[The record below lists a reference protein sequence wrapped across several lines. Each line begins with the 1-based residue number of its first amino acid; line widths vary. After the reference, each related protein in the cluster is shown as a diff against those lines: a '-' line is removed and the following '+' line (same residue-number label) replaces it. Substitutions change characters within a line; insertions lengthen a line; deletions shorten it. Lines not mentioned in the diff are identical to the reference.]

1 MLISDHDID
10 RFIGEDVPYI
20 DLTTKILGIED
31 RAGKIT
37 FATREDT
44 VLSGVEEVLKIF
56 EKLDIKCNKFLSSG
70 TFLPKDKIFI
80 EGEGAAKD
88 LHRAW
93 RVSLSILE
101 YCSGIATRTKA
112 MVDKAR
118 GVNPDINIFTTRKV
132 FPGTK
137 KLSIKSIILG
147 GALPHRLGL
156 SETILIFKQHINF
169 MGGYQEL
176 AKMMPRIKTI
186 AFEKKVVVEVQNME
200 EAVLMAKS
208 GADVLQIDKL
218 PIDYLTEIIAKI
230 RDMDPN
236 IGLIATGGINMNNIE
251 TYAATGADA
260 VVTTSLYFG
269 KPSDISV
276 KIEPI

>member
-118 GVNPDINIFTTRKV
+118 V
-132 FPGTK
+132 
-137 KLSIKSIILG
+137 
-147 GALPHRLGL
+147 
-156 SETILIFKQHINF
+156 
-169 MGGYQEL
+169 
-176 AKMMPRIKTI
+176 
-186 AFEKKVVVEVQNME
+186 
-200 EAVLMAKS
+200 
-208 GADVLQIDKL
+208 
-218 PIDYLTEIIAKI
+218 
-230 RDMDPN
+230 
-236 IGLIATGGINMNNIE
+236 
-251 TYAATGADA
+251 
-260 VVTTSLYFG
+260 
-269 KPSDISV
+269 
-276 KIEPI
+276 